1 VPTALAAF
9 TSYGRKAGS
18 ARVRVFDWLDH
29 LGLDVP
35 VSDYL
40 GQASNS
46 LRTIARHPASVLR
59 AERTLRLRARAVI
72 GQTALVSRQASPFS
86 NGAVERQILSRAA
99 RGVYDFDDAL
109 IFTPQRS
116 VEKLWSKRKI
126 WRAAVDAA
134 DVVIAGNEYLA
145 GEAEKYSDNVVL
157 IPSCV
162 EPESYQVKSD
172 YALTGSPAAVWLGS
186 PSTEQYLRSIAG
198 PLLAI
203 HESHGLRLTLI
214 SAGDA
219 TLGALDQMIDR
230 VQWTN
235 ESYQQHLAL
244 ADFGIMPLEDTPWSR
259 GKCAYKLLQ
268 YGAAGLPMIG
278 SDVGTNNTVLQ
289 RTDGLAVST
298 AVEWREGIEALIEES
313 ATRRA
318 ERGANARAA
327 IEEHYS
333 FRAWAESWR
342 GAVGLA

>member
-1 VPTALAAF
+1 MPSDLAAF

-46 LRTIARHPASVLR
+46 LKTVARHPVSVLR
-59 AERTLRLRARAVI
+59 AERTLRHRARAVV

-109 IFTPQRS
+109 MFTPQRP
-116 VEKLWSKRKI
+116 VERFWSKRKI
-126 WRAAVDAA
+126 WRASVDAA
-134 DVVIAGNEYLA
+134 DIVIAGNEYLA
-145 GEAEKYSDNVVL
+145 GEAEKYNDNVIV

-162 EPESYQVKSD
+162 EPDSYQLKAN
-172 YALTGSPAAVWLGS
+172 YALTGLPVAVWLGS
-186 PSTEQYLRSIAG
+186 PSTEQYLRSIEG

-203 HESHGLRLTLI
+203 HESHGLRLMLI
-214 SAGDA
+214 SAGEA
-219 TLGALDQMIDR
+219 TLGTLDQMIDR

-235 ESYQQHLAL
+235 ESYQQHLAR
-244 ADFGIMPLEDTPWSR
+244 ADVGIMPLEDTPWSR

-278 SDVGTNNTVLQ
+278 SDVGTNSTVLQ
-289 RTDGLAVST
+289 RADGLAVST
-298 AVEWREGIEALIEES
+298 SIEWREGIEALIEES
-313 ATRRA
+313 VTRRA

-327 IEEHYS
+327 IDEHYS
-333 FRAWAESWR
+333 FRAWAKSWR
-342 GAVGLA
+342 RAVGLA